1 MTRYKIKKS
10 KLLSFW
16 IMGVMFLSSAMVY
29 IRLSI
34 INNYFDFFF
43 FVVAGVGIYGAY
55 TLSKPFFSFLIT
67 DEHSIRVR
75 EGFKLPRIFGY
86 RELESVMTDILQ
98 RRIIMTT
105 ADGRLFSFEYIY
117 EDLRSFLD
125 ILASKGVKLK
135 NDSRYV

>member
-1 MTRYKIKKS
+1 
-10 KLLSFW
+10 
-16 IMGVMFLSSAMVY
+16 
-29 IRLSI
+29 
-34 INNYFDFFF
+34 
-43 FVVAGVGIYGAY
+43 
-55 TLSKPFFSFLIT
+55 
-67 DEHSIRVR
+67 
-75 EGFKLPRIFGY
+75 
-86 RELESVMTDILQ
+86 MTDILQ